1 MYGKIITSDE
11 LDNRMK
17 LLRANSAKL
26 VFTNGCFDILHAGH
40 IDYLMA
46 ARTLGSKLI
55 VGVNDDASVTKLKGP
70 ERPLNKLRD
79 RMLMLAALQCV
90 DLVIPFSEETPARLI
105 ENITPHI
112 LVKGGDYTVENVVG
126 ASYVVAQG
134 GEVQI
139 IPFKTGYSTTALL
152 KKIKKL

>member
-40 IDYLMA
+40 IEYLMA

-55 VGVNDDASVTKLKGP
+55 VGVNNDASVSKLKGP
-70 ERPLNKLRD
+70 ERPLNKLQD

-90 DLVIPFSEETPARLI
+90 DLVIPFSEQTPARLI
-105 ENITPHI
+105 EEIKPHI
-112 LVKGGDYTVENVVG
+112 LVKGGDYTIEKVVG

-152 KKIKKL
+152 DKIKKL